1 MEGTVASPLLSPLGP
16 ILHSL
21 PVKPGSRS
29 PSLPAPVSCA
39 EVTQCMGA
47 ACADVLIAWLKACRA
62 VLLTTVINGFNLFS
76 KRNVLSFCCQSSAPV
91 PAPSFLPQ
99 KVPTQDLA
107 ACPLVAQAPL
117 SPDTC
122 LPIIMSPWE
131 PVCCPLVARGE
142 FLPVPTVE
150 GYGATASWGR

>member
-1 MEGTVASPLLSPLGP
+1 MSPAQRPLGP
-16 ILHSL
+16 ILHPL
-21 PVKPGSRS
+21 PAKPGSQS
-29 PSLPAPVSCA
+29 PSLPAPVSCG
-39 EVTQCMGA
+39 EVTQSMGA
-47 ACADVLIAWLKACRA
+47 ACADVLIAWLKAWRA
-62 VLLTTVINGFNLFS
+62 VPLTTVINGFNLLS
-76 KRNVLSFCCQSSAPV
+76 KSNVLSLYCQSSAPV

-117 SPDTC
+117 SPGTC
-122 LPIIMSPWE
+122 LLIIMSPWE
-131 PVCCPLVARGE
+131 SVCCPMVARAE